1 MHDLK
6 TNHPET
12 WRELETGN
20 MPVTKNDI
28 PFVSISAD
36 HTCEHLNKMVKIHSG
51 LIGIS
56 NIANARHRFFVATP
70 ELSCMSTEFK
80 SQFTAGTD
88 TKQNTEHP
96 DLGSNQIKR
105 DHETIDKI
113 KSAILSHG
121 NPITT
126 PGEKLN
132 NMITNANVPLEC
144 VPKILSVDDTGQKL
158 YEDYISERI
167 NGEVSLWAPVR
178 KENNKMFMSGNK
190 KATIIICDKTV
201 DFKETKDL
209 YGRRLVPVR
218 SNRQIDQKHAIS
230 NYEFTLTQRAL
241 FAASG
246 AMLPC
251 TDKSKLIHL
260 LENLARADTSEQDSP
275 RAARGV
281 LHGNDIH

>member
-6 TNHPET
+6 TYHPET

-20 MPVTKNDI
+20 LSVTKTDI

-70 ELSCMSTEFK
+70 ELFCMSTEFK
-80 SQFTAGTD
+80 SQFTTGTD
-88 TKQNTEHP
+88 TKQDTEHP
-96 DLGSNQIKR
+96 DLGPNQIKR
-105 DHETIDKI
+105 DHEVIDKN
-113 KSAILSHG
+113 KSTILSHG
-121 NPITT
+121 NPITA

-132 NMITNANVPLEC
+132 NMITHAYVPLEC

-158 YEDYISERI
+158 YEDYVSEII

-178 KENNKMFMSGNK
+178 KDNNKMLMSGNK

-201 DFKETKDL
+201 DLKETKDL
-209 YGRRLVPVR
+209 YGRLLVLVR
-218 SNRQIDQKHAIS
+218 SNRQIDQKHVIS
-230 NYEFTLTQRAL
+230 NY
-241 FAASG
+241 
-246 AMLPC
+246 
-251 TDKSKLIHL
+251 DY
-260 LENLARADTSEQDSP
+260 SP
-275 RAARGV
+275 
-281 LHGNDIH
+281 